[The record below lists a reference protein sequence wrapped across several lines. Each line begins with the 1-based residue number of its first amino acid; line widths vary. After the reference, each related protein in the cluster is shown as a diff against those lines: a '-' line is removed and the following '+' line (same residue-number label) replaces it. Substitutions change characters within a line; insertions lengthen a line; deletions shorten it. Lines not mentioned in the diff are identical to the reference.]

1 MVKKLLKHRCSIQVY
16 TKQRSS
22 YYKSNNLKRSVQGI
36 DEIKLVFM
44 MIKRSKYSCNLYMRH
59 GSLH

>member
-1 MVKKLLKHRCSIQVY
+1 MVKKLLKHCCSIQVY

-36 DEIKLVFM
+36 DEVKLVFM
-44 MIKRSKYSCNLYMRH
+44 MVNAKVFL
-59 GSLH
+59 